1 MFQVDRHGIDH
12 RIREAESNYI
22 IRPNDELTLEVHT
35 NRGEKLIDPNRQSFT
50 DAGTGVRATTPVKY
64 VVDLNGTVDLP
75 LIGRIALK
83 DLTLQ
88 QAEELLAEAY
98 EAFYEEP
105 FIVLTFTNKRVS
117 VLGATGGRVVPLQ
130 YENMRLSEVLALAEN
145 ITVDGR
151 TDNIRVL
158 RGEQIFIADF
168 SSVSRYREND
178 IIIEPNDVIYVEP
191 ARRPFTQTL
200 REISPLVSIA
210 TSLFTVIYVATQSN
224 R

>member
-130 YENMRLSEVLALAEN
+130 YEHAPVRSPRPGGKHYRRRTHRQHPRLAWRANFYCRFQQRKQV
-145 ITVDGR
+145 
-151 TDNIRVL
+151 
-158 RGEQIFIADF
+158 
-168 SSVSRYREND
+168 
-178 IIIEPNDVIYVEP
+178 P
-191 ARRPFTQTL
+191 
-200 REISPLVSIA
+200 
-210 TSLFTVIYVATQSN
+210 
-224 R
+224 